1 MLQRPFASIVEEYG
15 KHFCWTSIFLHVH
28 IQSWEEHFLCPCE
41 NFKRKFIQSNNLKAY
56 ISEKQCDFF
65 SLHASLK
72 EQISTITHT
81 LIYTQF
87 YFGESIQNTSYS
99 NLANMLELQASSSCF
114 TSWNLWSCLAKRVYI
129 FLTSSNMTVNL
140 FGFSF
145 TTCSSSQACEFAW
158 RSKEISASK
167 ITDYIRDRL
176 NRNANK
182 ASFMSKWYNSE

>member
-1 MLQRPFASIVEEYG
+1 MPFASIVEEYG
-15 KHFCWTSIFLHVH
+15 KHFSWTSIFLHVH
-28 IQSWEEHFLCPCE
+28 IQSWEKHFLYPCE
-41 NFKRKFIQSNNLKAY
+41 NFRRRFIQSNNLKPY

-65 SLHASLK
+65 SLHASLR

-81 LIYTQF
+81 LIYNQF
-87 YFGESIQNTSYS
+87 YFGESIQNTFYS
-99 NLANMLELQASSSCF
+99 HLRNILELHGSSSCF
-114 TSWNLWSCLAKRVYI
+114 KSWNLWSCLANIVYI
-129 FLTSSNMTVNL
+129 ILTSCNTTVNP

-145 TTCSSSQACEFAW
+145 TTCSSPQACEFAW

-167 ITDYIRDRL
+167 ITNYIRDRL